1 MKNLTILFALV
12 FSFISIGVIAK
23 KNLINTKSFFSLPM
37 LITLQQKAIVN
48 QLTNLTTH
56 WPNAKYEVVIHSMG
70 LPFVMTSKSKQ
81 MQAIKAL
88 RAKGVRFLVCEN
100 TMKNQKVTK
109 DQLISEVEYVPVG
122 IAEIVEKQEQ
132 GWSYI
137 KGGFRAIKNYKTK
150 LYTILHHLI
159 ML

>member
-1 MKNLTILFALV
+1 M
-12 FSFISIGVIAK
+12 ISIGALAQK
-23 KNLINTKSFFSLPM
+23 KPNNHKIVFQFTNAND
-37 LITLQQKAIVN
+37 TLQQKAIVN

-137 KGGFRAIKNYKTK
+137 KGGF
-150 LYTILHHLI
+150 
-159 ML
+159 